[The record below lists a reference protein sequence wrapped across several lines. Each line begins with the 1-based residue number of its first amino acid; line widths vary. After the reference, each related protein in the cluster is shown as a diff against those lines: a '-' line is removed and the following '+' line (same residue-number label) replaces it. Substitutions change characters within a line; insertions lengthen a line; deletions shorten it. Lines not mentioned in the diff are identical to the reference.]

1 MQSIQSLAQ
10 GVMDTF
16 IGSSS
21 SEDKVEDANNSCPQ
35 HNEMD
40 ANSSA
45 FDLRTPLLAG
55 RKKDVKETNKISPVK
70 EPFLEL
76 LQPQESC
83 HYIETNMSGKT
94 KTVIPIGRKVDR
106 VIPPGYTP
114 IKPWLRG
121 INLHQFK
128 NIMKLVERNCRVENW
143 SRGSMQLSTSNF
155 TLQDLQQH
163 VMDPFTRLTQKSFVE
178 SMNIIGTQSPRWFI
192 HCHSSTTLLELI
204 QCLEQFVLDF
214 SMNGFQKSDDAR
226 GGGMTEFTPFFIPAF
241 AYSQSDVESQD
252 FILEKVRKITKT
264 RILSIWSQSLALVK
278 DGKCLMDLYNFAQE
292 DFKWGLYTLHG
303 KKAVGLVKTSCQSI
317 GAPSDQGNGK
327 TIANRES
334 HFPIKTLF
342 DAVQGLDIENVENSN
357 LFKVLR
363 KNVET
368 DRHCSRGEAVQ
379 KLNTTLKG
387 IFTLFLP
394 ILQHASKESSTQ
406 EWNQLISIFSQCTFC
421 QDMILDFSPDR
432 GWNLTTERAV
442 QMISSLP
449 TSIQNLQLISA
460 PYGLEFVSALARQMK
475 NQSHLE
481 HLELKWICAGKDAQE
496 AGYQLA
502 EAIGLSKSLKSL
514 SLWQTDLVG
523 RRNVQRWAQ
532 TFEHGRETSQLNRIH
547 LMGMKDQC
555 PDVEKMT
562 PDEDSTVTWT
572 GTFADSRQRLLVK
585 DRIIV
590 DGTLSDSE
598 VELLEKSIG
607 DRADVELTEFY

>member
-1 MQSIQSLAQ
+1 M
-10 GVMDTF
+10 
-16 IGSSS
+16 
-21 SEDKVEDANNSCPQ
+21 
-35 HNEMD
+35 
-40 ANSSA
+40 
-45 FDLRTPLLAG
+45 
-55 RKKDVKETNKISPVK
+55 
-70 EPFLEL
+70 
-76 LQPQESC
+76 
-83 HYIETNMSGKT
+83 
-94 KTVIPIGRKVDR
+94 
-106 VIPPGYTP
+106 
-114 IKPWLRG
+114 
-121 INLHQFK
+121 
-128 NIMKLVERNCRVENW
+128 
-143 SRGSMQLSTSNF
+143 
-155 TLQDLQQH
+155 
-163 VMDPFTRLTQKSFVE
+163 
-178 SMNIIGTQSPRWFI
+178 
-192 HCHSSTTLLELI
+192 
-204 QCLEQFVLDF
+204 
-214 SMNGFQKSDDAR
+214 
-226 GGGMTEFTPFFIPAF
+226 
-241 AYSQSDVESQD
+241 
-252 FILEKVRKITKT
+252 
-264 RILSIWSQSLALVK
+264 
-278 DGKCLMDLYNFAQE
+278 
-292 DFKWGLYTLHG
+292 YTLYG
-303 KKAVGLVKTSCQSI
+303 KKAVGLVKNSCQSI

-342 DAVQGLDIENVENSN
+342 DAVQGLDIENVENST
-357 LFKVLR
+357 LFNVLG

-406 EWNQLISIFSQCTFC
+406 EWDQLLSIFSQCTYY

-532 TFEHGRETSQLNRIH
+532 IFEHGRETTQLNRIH
-547 LMGMKDQC
+547 MMGMKGQC
-555 PDVEKMT
+555 PDIEQLT
-562 PDEDSTVTWT
+562 PNEDSTVTWT
-572 GTFADSRQRLLVK
+572 GTFADSRQRLLVNNG
-585 DRIIV
+585 IIV
-590 DGTLSDSE
+590 DGTLSDRE
-598 VELLEKSIG
+598 IDLLKESIG
-607 DRADVELTEFY
+607 DKTEIELTEF

>member
-1 MQSIQSLAQ
+1 
-10 GVMDTF
+10 MDTF

-21 SEDKVEDANNSCPQ
+21 SEDKVEDGNNSCPQ
-35 HNEMD
+35 HNDMD

-55 RKKDVKETNKISPVK
+55 RKKESKDTNNRISSVKD
-70 EPFLEL
+70 PFLEL

-83 HYIETNMSGKT
+83 HYIETHMSGKT

-106 VIPPGYTP
+106 VISPGYTP

-121 INLHQFK
+121 INLHQLK
-128 NIMKLVERNCRVENW
+128 NIMKLVERRCKVENW
-143 SRGSMQLSTSNF
+143 SRGSIQLSPSNI

-178 SMNIIGTQSPRWFI
+178 SMNINGTQSPRWFI

-226 GGGMTEFTPFFIPAF
+226 GGGMTEFTPLYIPDF
-241 AYSQSDVESQD
+241 AVSQSDVESQD
-252 FILEKVRKITKT
+252 IILEKVRKITKA
-264 RILSIWSQSLALVK
+264 RILSIWSQSQALVK

-292 DFKWGLYTLHG
+292 DFKWALYTLHG
-303 KKAVGLVKTSCQSI
+303 KEAVGLVKIFCQSI

-342 DAVQGLDIENVENSN
+342 DAVKGLDIENVENSN
-357 LFKVLR
+357 LFNVLR
-363 KNVET
+363 KNVEI
-368 DRHCSRGEAVQ
+368 DKHCSRGEAVQ
-379 KLNTTLKG
+379 NLNTTLKG

-406 EWNQLISIFSQCTFC
+406 EWDQLLSIFSQCTYC

-432 GWNLTTERAV
+432 GWNLTIEKAV

-460 PYGLEFVSALARQMK
+460 PYGLEFVSALARQIQ
-475 NQSHLE
+475 NQHSLE

-502 EAIGLSKSLKSL
+502 EAIGLSTSLKSL

-532 TFEHGRETSQLNRIH
+532 TFEQGRETSQLNRIH
-547 LMGMKDQC
+547 LMGMKGQC
-555 PDVEKMT
+555 PDIEQLT
-562 PDEDSTVTWT
+562 PDKDSMVTWT

-585 DRIIV
+585 NGIII
-590 DGTLSDSE
+590 DGTLSDRE
-598 VELLEKSIG
+598 VELLKESIG
-607 DRADVELTEFY
+607 DKTEIELTEF